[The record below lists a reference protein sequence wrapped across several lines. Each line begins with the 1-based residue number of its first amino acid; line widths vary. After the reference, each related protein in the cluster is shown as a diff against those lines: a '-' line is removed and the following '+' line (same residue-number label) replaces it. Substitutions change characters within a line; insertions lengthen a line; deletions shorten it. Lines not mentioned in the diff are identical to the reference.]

1 MSHNALTVN
10 SKSTVNLSDLI
21 GAAQDGQCVSALNN
35 TMAPRAIPAAQA
47 EYAGAITNFT
57 ATPAWTHP
65 SASSSYGNTSAL
77 TYRWIN
83 YSGTSL
89 QPNRSDRVFNA
100 AFTISPPPN
109 TWYSIGATA
118 PKSGYYLISC
128 TLTANVT
135 GWLRWGIQQARGV
148 LGGPCIILVAGNN
161 NRYSGTI
168 RRVVYHTQGQAF
180 SYAPFCTAY
189 TLLTNRPSSN
199 PRHACF
205 SFMITYI
212 G

>member
-21 GAAQDGQCVSALNN
+21 GAAQDGQCVSALND
-35 TMAPRAIPAAQA
+35 TIAPRAIPAAQA

-65 SASSSYGNTSAL
+65 TTLSYATSAGY
-77 TYRWIN
+77 TRRWVN

-89 QPNRSDRVFNA
+89 QPNRSDRSLNP
-100 AFTISPPPN
+100 AFSFALAQSTN
-109 TWYSIGATA
+109 YEMKAVA
-118 PKSGYYLISC
+118 PLTGYYLISC
-128 TLTANVT
+128 TLTANIASS
-135 GWLRWGIQQARGV
+135 LRWGIQSA
-148 LGGPCIILVAGNN
+148 GGPQIILVAGNN

-168 RRVVYHTQGQAF
+168 RRVVYHTQGQSL
-180 SYAPFCTAY
+180 SYAPFVRAHGS
-189 TLLTNRPSSN
+189 LTNKPSSN

-205 SFMITYI
+205 SFMITFI

>member
-10 SKSTVNLSDLI
+10 SKSTINLSNLI

-65 SASSSYGNTSAL
+65 TTSSYGPTSSFI
-77 TYRWIN
+77 RQWIG

-89 QPNRSDRVFNA
+89 QPNRSDRSLNT
-100 AFTISPPPN
+100 AFTFAPLMN
-109 TWYSIGATA
+109 TYYDMRAVA
-118 PKSGYYLISC
+118 PLTGYYLISC
-128 TLTANVT
+128 TLTANIT
-135 GWLRWGIQQARGV
+135 SYLRWGIQSA
-148 LGGPCIILVAGNN
+148 GGPQMILVAGNN

-168 RRVVYHTQGQAF
+168 RRVVYHTQGQSL
-180 SYAPFCTAY
+180 SYAPHVRARGG
-189 TLLTNRPSSN
+189 LTNKPSSN
-199 PRHACF
+199 PSHACF

>member
-10 SKSTVNLSDLI
+10 SKSAVNLSDMI
-21 GAAQDGQCVSALNN
+21 GAAQNGQCVSALNGAI
-35 TMAPRAIPAAQA
+35 APRAIPAAQA

-65 SASSSYGNTSAL
+65 STSAYGSTSAN

-83 YSGTSL
+83 YAGTAL
-89 QPNRSDRVFNA
+89 QPNRSDRVLGA
-100 AFTISPPPN
+100 GFTISPPPN

-135 GWLRWGIQQARGV
+135 AWLRWGIQQARGV
-148 LGGPCIILVAGNN
+148 LGGPNIILVAGNN
-161 NRYSGTI
+161 NRSSCTV
-168 RRVVYHTQGQAF
+168 RRVVYHNAGEVFA
-180 SYAPFCTAY
+180 YAPFCRAY
-189 TLLTNRPSSN
+189 TALTNRPSSN

-205 SFMITYI
+205 SFMISYI